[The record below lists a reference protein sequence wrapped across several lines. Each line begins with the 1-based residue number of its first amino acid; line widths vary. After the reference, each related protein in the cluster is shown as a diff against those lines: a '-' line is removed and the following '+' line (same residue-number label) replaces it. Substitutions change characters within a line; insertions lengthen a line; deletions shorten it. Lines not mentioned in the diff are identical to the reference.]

1 MSKTPIRVLLIYP
14 PSSFQNHSGCPMG
27 ILMLAAV
34 LDKPGYDVRILDA
47 NAAGNKRTSE
57 QIIRFV
63 QEIKPDVIGMTL
75 VTPLI
80 REAYKLAQGLK
91 EQGAILLAGGPHAT
105 LVPEEPLSKGF
116 DAVVKGEGEPIIEDA
131 VKALLGEMPKE
142 NVNGWVYKD
151 TG

>member
-1 MSKTPIRVLLIYP
+1 MPITQIRVLLIYP
-14 PSSFQNHSGCPMG
+14 PSNFQNHGRCPSG

-34 LDKPGYDVRILDA
+34 LEKSGYDVHILDA
-47 NAAGNKRTSE
+47 NAAENKRTSE
-57 QIIRFV
+57 QIIRLV
-63 QEIKPDVIGMTL
+63 EETKPDIIGMTL

-105 LVPEEPLSKGF
+105 LVPEEPLSNGF

-131 VKALLGEMPKE
+131 VKALLGQIDKE
-142 NVNGWVYKD
+142 NVKG
-151 TG
+151 